1 MKPTGIDRRSFM
13 GQGAAAGAALALAP
27 WSPSAQA
34 AGPGKD
40 KPRPVRVGV
49 IGCGSVSHV
58 YLPHLASC
66 PHVELVSAC
75 DIIPQRAKARA
86 ERYSIPNQYPHIDKL
101 LAGAPFDLRDFTPSP
116 RG

>member
-1 MKPTGIDRRSFM
+1 MKPTRLDRRSFM

-27 WSPSAQA
+27 LSPAAQA
-34 AGPGKD
+34 AGADKD

-58 YLPHLASC
+58 YLPHLAGC

-75 DIIPQRAKARA
+75 DIIPERA
-86 ERYSIPNQYPHIDKL
+86 ERQAARFYIRQSQETGRRVPLGSTFKWPVV
-101 LAGAPFDLRDFTPSP
+101 A
-116 RG
+116 